1 MTENKRKRKLSLV
14 IPCLNEEETIGM
26 VVKKGRTSLKKLGID
41 GEVVVSDNG
50 SIDKSE
56 AIARREGARVVNCP
70 KKGYGN
76 ALRFGFEE
84 AKGEFIIMGDADD
97 SYDFSDIK
105 AFIEKLDE
113 GYDLVMGTRLK
124 GKIEKGAM
132 PFLHRYLGT
141 PVLTFVLNLFFGTRI
156 SDCNCGMRA
165 FTKKA
170 WRKMNLN
177 SEGMEL
183 ASEMIIKAGI
193 LNLSIKEIPIKFY
206 KDKRKKPPH
215 LRSWRDG
222 WRHLRYMLL
231 FSPNYLFLVPGGV
244 LVGLGLGMLVALLF
258 NSITILGH
266 TLGYHFALLA
276 SLFSILGFQLFSM
289 GIYAK
294 AYAFNQE
301 LKAQDRF
308 INKFYKVFTL
318 EKGLALGIL
327 LFLSGF
333 VVDAIVLKE
342 WLDKDFGALS
352 RAVEVTFASTLIV
365 IGIQIFFSSFFISFT
380 GAEKEKIKNNKSL

>member
-1 MTENKRKRKLSLV
+1 MANNKRKCKLSLV

-26 VVKKGRTSLKKLGID
+26 VVRKGVESLRELGIK
-41 GEVVVSDNG
+41 GEVLVSDNG
-50 SIDKSE
+50 STDQSKI
-56 AIARREGARVVNCP
+56 IAEREGARVVNCF

-76 ALRFGFEE
+76 ALRFGFEKAE
-84 AKGEFIIMGDADD
+84 GEFVIMGDADD
-97 SYDFSDIK
+97 SYDFGDIK
-105 AFIEKLDE
+105 AFVENLDS

-132 PFLHRYLGT
+132 PFLHRHLGT
-141 PVLTFVLNLFFGTRI
+141 PVLTFILNLFFRTRI

-170 WRKMNLN
+170 WRKMNLS

-183 ASEMIIKAGI
+183 ASEIIIKAGI
-193 LNLSIKEIPIKFY
+193 LELSIKEIPIKFY
-206 KDKRKKPPH
+206 KDKRKRPPH

-244 LVGLGLGMLVALLF
+244 LVSVGLGMLVMLFF

-276 SLFSILGFQLFSM
+276 SLLSILGFQLFSM

-301 LKAQDRF
+301 LKKQDRF
-308 INKFYKVFTL
+308 TDKFYEVFTL
-318 EKGLALGIL
+318 EKGLILGIL

-333 VVDAIVLKE
+333 LVDALVLKE

-352 RAVEVTFASTLIV
+352 RAVEVTFASTLMV
-365 IGIQIFFSSFFISFT
+365 IGIQVFFSSFFISFT
-380 GAEKEKIKNNKSL
+380 GAEDKKIKSNKSS